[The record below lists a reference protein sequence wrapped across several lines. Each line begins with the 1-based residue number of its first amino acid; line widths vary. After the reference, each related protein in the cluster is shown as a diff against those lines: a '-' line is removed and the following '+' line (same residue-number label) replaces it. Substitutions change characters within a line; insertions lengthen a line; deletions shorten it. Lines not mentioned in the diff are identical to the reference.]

1 MLCCALRQSTLST
14 LSQSIHSKLG
24 TGLRWGVKLQWTGV
38 PSRGS
43 GVNDSLPLSTTE
55 TGDKHWPFVPSW
67 YGEWFIL
74 TKFKNDKTD
83 FLVWRLSYNCYLIRH
98 VSTHVKWLWYHW
110 EFKPNLFNFI
120 TEFCNF
126 GPRQLIIIFH
136 QS

>member
-1 MLCCALRQSTLST
+1 MHLDKALCLHCLSRFT
-14 LSQSIHSKLG
+14 RNWVPAYVGGLSCN
-24 TGLRWGVKLQWTGV
+24 GLVSHPGE
-38 PSRGS
+38 S